1 MDNEVIQSA
10 WWFVYY
16 LENDEPRFLLVK
28 RHALSGKIE
37 RIAPKWKVEKWETKA
52 EAAIREVSEETN
64 IPLNYLHMKK
74 EVWISELRMNNE
86 KNMFKKDITY
96 FLIEF
101 SWNPENIQV
110 QTEEWFLWVHKRA
123 TIQEVLS
130 LVHYTNIR
138 ELIRKAY
145 IDLKTNKK
153 KQNITKDF
161 IDKFID

>member
-1 MDNEVIQSA
+1 MNDEVIQSA

-37 RIAPKWKVEKWETKA
+37 WIAPKGKVQEGETKA
-52 EAAIREVSEETN
+52 EAAVREVSEETN

-74 EVWISELRMNNE
+74 EVGISELRMDNE
-86 KNMFKKDITY
+86 NSSFKKDITY
-96 FLIEF
+96 FLIQY
-101 SWNPENIQV
+101 SWDPGNIQV
-110 QTEEWFLWVHKRA
+110 QTEEWFLGIHKWA

-153 KQNITKDF
+153 KQSITKDF